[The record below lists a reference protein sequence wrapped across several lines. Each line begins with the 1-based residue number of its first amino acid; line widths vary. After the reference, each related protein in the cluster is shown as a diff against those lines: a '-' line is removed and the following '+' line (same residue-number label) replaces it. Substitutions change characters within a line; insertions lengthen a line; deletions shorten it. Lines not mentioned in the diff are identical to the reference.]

1 MEKYFT
7 SLITLLLGSAAIFI
21 FVLLLYPPATGLFPG
36 GIFGYLISIIFCL
49 VLSWLIYRMLTYQ
62 IMVNVTL
69 KSGISSHYTTLTLK
83 QINTLILINLIINLV
98 SSAYIILAIYQP
110 YISKNFINSITP
122 IFAITFFGYFI
133 FLRNFFKKSYIFSS
147 IYMNQNKNYLLM
159 KEQEKNDPSENG
171 INHKIDT
178 VIDKFVEEKIKK
190 VKDMVKA
197 PIGKKKDKKEEI
209 DKIESLE
216 RKIKIKEL
224 EAKIKELEKE

>member
-21 FVLLLYPPATGLFPG
+21 FVLVLYPTTTGIFPG

-147 IYMNQNKNYLLM
+147 IYMSQNKNYLLM
-159 KEQEKNDPSENG
+159 KEQEKNDPSENS

>member
-21 FVLLLYPPATGLFPG
+21 FVLVLYPAVTGLFPG

-49 VLSWLIYRMLTYQ
+49 VLSWLIYQMLTYQ

-98 SSAYIILAIYQP
+98 LSVYILFAVYQP

-133 FLRNFFKKSYIFSS
+133 FLRNFFKKSSIFSS
-147 IYMNQNKNYLLM
+147 IYMSQNKNHLLM
-159 KEQEKNDPSENG
+159 KEQEKNDPPENS

-178 VIDKFVEEKIKK
+178 VIDTFVEDKIKK
-190 VKDMVKA
+190 VKDMVKV
-197 PIGKKKDKKEEI
+197 PIGKKNEKQEEI
-209 DKIESLE
+209 NKIESLE

>member
-1 MEKYFT
+1 
-7 SLITLLLGSAAIFI
+7 
-21 FVLLLYPPATGLFPG
+21 
-36 GIFGYLISIIFCL
+36 
-49 VLSWLIYRMLTYQ
+49 
-62 IMVNVTL
+62 
-69 KSGISSHYTTLTLK
+69 
-83 QINTLILINLIINLV
+83 
-98 SSAYIILAIYQP
+98 
-110 YISKNFINSITP
+110 
-122 IFAITFFGYFI
+122 
-133 FLRNFFKKSYIFSS
+133 
-147 IYMNQNKNYLLM
+147 MNQNKNYLLI
-159 KEQEKNDPSENG
+159 KEQEKNDPQENS